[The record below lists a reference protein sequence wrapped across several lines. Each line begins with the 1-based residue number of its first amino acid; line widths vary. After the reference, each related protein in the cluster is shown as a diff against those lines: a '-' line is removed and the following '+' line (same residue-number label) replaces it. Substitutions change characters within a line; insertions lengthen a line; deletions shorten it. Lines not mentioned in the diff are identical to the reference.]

1 MRLEYFE
8 MIDRVLTV
16 DHDRLVAE
24 CRVPPA
30 EGNPVFAGHMPGYPL
45 MPGVLLI
52 ETMAQ
57 ASGYLLLHR
66 LDYSRMPLLAS
77 VKEAKLRSFVLP
89 EATLQVEATMVHEG
103 SGYAVAAARITSN
116 GKRVCEAEL
125 TLRALPFPAPNLAND
140 VRIRARSLGMP
151 VEVAAA

>member
-8 MIDRVLTV
+8 MIDRIIAV
-16 DHDRLVAE
+16 DDTSLSAE
-24 CRVPPA
+24 CRVPA
-30 EGNPVFAGHMPGYPL
+30 AAGNPVFAGHMPGFPL

-66 LDYSRMPLLAS
+66 LNFTRMPLLAS

-89 EATLQVEATMVHEG
+89 EATLLVEATLQHEG
-103 SGYAVAAARITSN
+103 SGYAVANGRISSN
-116 GKRVCEAEL
+116 GKKVCEVEL
-125 TLRALPFPAPNLAND
+125 VLRALPFPSPELAAM
-140 VRIRARSLGMP
+140 VRERARSLGMVV
-151 VEVAAA
+151 VEPA

>member
-8 MIDRVLTV
+8 MIDRITAVEP
-16 DHDRLVAE
+16 DRLVAE
-24 CRVPPA
+24 CRVPVA
-30 EGNPVFAGHMPGYPL
+30 AGNPVFAGHLPGYPL

-57 ASGYLLLHR
+57 ACGYLLLHR
-66 LDYSRMPLLAS
+66 LGYSRMPLLAS

-89 EATLQVEATMVHEG
+89 EAELRVEANLVHEG
-103 SGYAVAAARITSN
+103 SGYAVAAARITSK

-125 TLRALPFPAPNLAND
+125 TLRALPFPAPNLVDD
-140 VRIRARSLGMP
+140 VRTRARALGLP
-151 VEVAAA
+151 VDQAA

>member
-16 DHDRLVAE
+16 EPERLVAA
-24 CRVPPA
+24 CRVPA
-30 EGNPVFAGHMPGYPL
+30 AGDTPVFAGHLPGFPL

-57 ASGYLLLHR
+57 ACGWMMLHR

-77 VKEAKLRSFVLP
+77 VTEAKLRSFVLP
-89 EATLQVEATMVHEG
+89 DAELEVEATLVHDG
-103 SGYAVAAARITSN
+103 SGYAVAKGRITS
-116 GKRVCEAEL
+116 GTKRVCEAEL
-125 TLRALPFPAPNLAND
+125 TLRTLPFPTPELAAG
-140 VRIRARSLGMP
+140 VRLRARQIGLP
-151 VEVAAA
+151 VA

>member
-1 MRLEYFE
+1 MRLEYFD
-8 MIDRVLTV
+8 MIDRVTAV
-16 DHDRLVAE
+16 DQDRLVAE

-30 EGNPVFAGHMPGYPL
+30 EGSPVFAGHLPGYPL

-66 LDYSRMPLLAS
+66 LGYSRMPLLAS

-89 EATLQVEATMVHEG
+89 EAALQVEATMVHEG
-103 SGYAVAAARITSN
+103 SGYAVASARITSN

-125 TLRALPFPAPNLAND
+125 TLRALPFPAPNLADD
-140 VRIRARSLGMP
+140 VRVRARSLGMP
-151 VEVAAA
+151 VDLAA